1 VKNVGAQK
9 NKRKKIE
16 IEMNWKR
23 RKMHCKMRMTSV
35 LGKLEKARMT
45 NILGPDGV

>member
-1 VKNVGAQK
+1 
-9 NKRKKIE
+9 
-16 IEMNWKR
+16 MNWKK
-23 RKMHCKMRMTSV
+23 RKVHCKMRMTSV